1 MEERIEAYKASIAR
15 LSQTNRQLREEQRRF
30 WWIAIVTVALSLVAY
45 FWRGGYTGLF
55 VLIVGGSA
63 FFVGQYVVYMHIQEN
78 RLTIRSAKQSIAS
91 LESASRS

>member
-1 MEERIEAYKASIAR
+1 VQERIEAYKGSIAR
-15 LSQTNRQLREEQRRF
+15 LSRTNRQLRDEQKRL
-30 WWIAIVTVALSLVAY
+30 WWIVVVTIALSLVAY
-45 FWRGGYTGLF
+45 VWRGGYAGLF

-78 RLTIRSAKQSIAS
+78 RLTIRSARQSIAS